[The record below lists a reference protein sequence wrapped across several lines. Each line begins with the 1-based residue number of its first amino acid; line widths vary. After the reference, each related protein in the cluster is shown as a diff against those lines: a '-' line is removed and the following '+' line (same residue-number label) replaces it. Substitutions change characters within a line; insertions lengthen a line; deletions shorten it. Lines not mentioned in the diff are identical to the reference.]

1 MDGTLIKTISGKTFP
16 EDITDFRIQLPV
28 LNKIIEKIP
37 NLTYFFIVTNQ
48 GGIGKFTTEG
58 DFQTKL
64 FSIERFCDMYFR
76 DRVKIYFSDSD
87 YCTSLDKEQLH
98 SALLLLMSKLEDIK
112 SNPMQDKT
120 FVVALTEVL
129 RYFRDNGELKE
140 AFKQHKAIIADMEKQ
155 PFCKA
160 IMDMFCARIT
170 AEHPELPPLN
180 IKETVEKLSSDEF
193 IESKIKS
200 VLE

>member
-1 MDGTLIKTISGKTFP
+1 MINFENKKVLFIDLDSTLIKTISGKTFP

-76 DRVKIYFSDSD
+76 DRVKIYCSDSD
-87 YCTSLDKEQLH
+87 YCTSLDKDCPERKPNTG
-98 SALLLLMSKLEDIK
+98 MLEGLANDYNIK
-112 SNPMQDKT
+112 SKGDCIMIGDASGKPGDFSDSDKKCAEN
-120 FVVALTEVL
+120 FGIDYIDV
-129 RYFRDNGELKE
+129 RDFLEL
-140 AFKQHKAIIADMEKQ
+140 
-155 PFCKA
+155 
-160 IMDMFCARIT
+160 
-170 AEHPELPPLN
+170 
-180 IKETVEKLSSDEF
+180 
-193 IESKIKS
+193 
-200 VLE
+200 